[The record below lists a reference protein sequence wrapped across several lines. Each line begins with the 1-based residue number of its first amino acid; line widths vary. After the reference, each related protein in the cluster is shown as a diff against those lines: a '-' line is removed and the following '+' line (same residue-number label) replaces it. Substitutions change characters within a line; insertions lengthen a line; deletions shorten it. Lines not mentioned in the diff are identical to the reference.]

1 MSRRIAGMVL
11 GLWLGLALVQ
21 GASTRPNFL
30 VLIGEGQGWA
40 SLSLPMDDREE
51 RSGSRSVRTPN
62 LDRIGREGMRFP
74 EFRAASPRCTP
85 SRVALMTGRSP
96 AALGMTFVGEGRG
109 DEGSRA
115 GTRVIPPRT
124 TTELATAEMTVAEL
138 LKEAGYAT
146 AHFGKWHMGRM
157 HPSRHGFDESTGAT
171 SNGGP
176 ENSSSPNPKQ
186 AYAIADRGVE
196 FIRKSVAAGKPF
208 YLQVAQYAGRTVL
221 DARPETVA
229 AVEAR
234 IGARERINLGSI
246 AVAEDADI
254 TYGQLL
260 AALEQVGVL
269 ENTFIVYTTDH
280 GAPGRNPPLSG
291 GKGTVG
297 EGGLRVPLLVRG
309 PGVRAGSIGR
319 QRVSAV
325 DLFPTIAE
333 LAGVSVQGVGRLE
346 GGSLVE
352 ILRHGG
358 AGEVRRAREEW
369 VVHFPHYDKDP
380 LGPASAIYLG
390 DHKLVRLYETDQR
403 RLYDLRADPGEVR
416 DVAAQM
422 PERVAELDRRLS
434 EYLVWAR
441 AGMPTQNPNPDPA
454 QAASKLP
461 GERRGKRGG
470 GGKGGAQ

>member
-1 MSRRIAGMVL
+1 MRLGIAGMML
-11 GLWLGLALVQ
+11 GLWMGFVLVQ
-21 GASTRPNFL
+21 GASTQPNFL

-40 SLSLPMDDREE
+40 SLSLPMDDRDD
-51 RSGSRSVRTPN
+51 RSASRLVRTPN
-62 LDRIGREGMRFP
+62 LDRIGREGMRFA

-85 SRVALMTGRSP
+85 TRVALLTGRSP

-109 DEGSRA
+109 DEGARA

-124 TTELATAEMTVAEL
+124 TTELATSETTVAEV
-138 LKEAGYAT
+138 LKQAGYAT

-157 HPSRHGFDESTGAT
+157 DPSRHGFDESTGPT

-176 ENSSSPNPKQ
+176 ENSPNPNPKQ

-208 YLQVAQYAGRTVL
+208 YLQVAQYAGRTIL

-229 AVEAR
+229 AIESR
-234 IGARERINLGSI
+234 IGSRDRVNLGSI

-260 AALEQVGVL
+260 AALEQAGVL
-269 ENTFIVYTTDH
+269 ENTFVVYTTDH

-297 EGGLRVPLLVRG
+297 DGGLRVPLLVRG

-319 QRVSAV
+319 QRVSTV
-325 DLFPTIAE
+325 DLFPTIAG
-333 LAGVSVQGVGRLE
+333 LAGLSVQGIASLE

-352 ILRHGG
+352 ILRTGG
-358 AGEVRRAREEW
+358 EGEVRRPREEW

-380 LGPASAIYLG
+380 QGPASAIYLG
-390 DHKLVRLYETDQR
+390 GHKLVRFYETNQR
-403 RLYDLRADPGEVR
+403 RLYDLGADPGEAR
-416 DVAAQM
+416 DLAVQM
-422 PERVAELDRRLS
+422 PERVAELDGRLS
-434 EYLVWAR
+434 EHLVWVH
-441 AGMPTQNPNPDPA
+441 AGIPTQNPNPDPA

-470 GGKGGAQ
+470 GKGGTP

>member
-1 MSRRIAGMVL
+1 MRRGIVGMAL
-11 GLWLGLALVQ
+11 GLWLGLALLQ
-21 GASTRPNFL
+21 GATTRPNFL
-30 VLIGEGQGWA
+30 ILIGEGQGWA
-40 SLSLPMDDREE
+40 SLSLPMDDRDE
-51 RSGSRSVRTPN
+51 RSAGRLVRTPN

-85 SRVALMTGRSP
+85 SRVALLTGRSP
-96 AALGMTFVGEGRG
+96 AALGMTFVREGHG

-115 GTRVIPPRT
+115 GTRLIPPRT
-124 TTELATAEMTVAEL
+124 TTELATSETTVAEL

-146 AHFGKWHMGRM
+146 AHFGKWHLGRM
-157 HPSRHGFDESTGAT
+157 DPSRHGFDESTGPT

-176 ENSSSPNPKQ
+176 ENSQHPNPKQ
-186 AYAIADRGVE
+186 AYAMADRGVE

-229 AVEAR
+229 AIEAR
-234 IGARERINLGSI
+234 MGSRDRVNLGSI
-246 AVAEDADI
+246 AVAEDADL

-260 AALEQVGVL
+260 ATLEQVGVL
-269 ENTFIVYTTDH
+269 ENTFVVYTTDH

-297 EGGLRVPLLVRG
+297 DGGLRVPLLVRG
-309 PGVRAGSIGR
+309 PGIRAGSVAR

-325 DLFPTIAE
+325 DLLPTIAE
-333 LAGVSVQGVGRLE
+333 FAGVSVQGVAGLE
-346 GGSLVE
+346 GGSLVG
-352 ILRHGG
+352 ILRNGG
-358 AGEVRRAREEW
+358 AGEVRRPREEW

-380 LGPASAIYLG
+380 QGPASAIYLG
-390 DHKLVRLYETDQR
+390 DHKLVRLFETDQR
-403 RLYDLRADPGEVR
+403 RLYDLRADPGENH
-416 DVAAQM
+416 DLAGQM
-422 PERVAELDRRLS
+422 PARVAEMDRRLS

-441 AGMPTQNPNPDPA
+441 AGMPSLNPDPDPA
-454 QAASKLP
+454 QAASNLP

-470 GGKGGAQ
+470 RKGGAQ